1 MTATTDQPITIRPAR
16 IEDAASIAHVQVKT
30 WQATYRGIVP
40 DTFLDTMDEAER
52 TKRWATFIE
61 RSCADTTQP
70 FVIVA
75 VHAVAGII
83 GYAAGG
89 RARSEDAQS
98 LGELYALYVLPL
110 FQRRGIG
117 RQLVAAFARELL
129 ARGWNKMVVVV
140 LEANPA
146 CGFYEALG
154 GQHVRTQVV
163 EIGGVPLAARVYEWP
178 DLSSLTQGP

>member
-1 MTATTDQPITIRPAR
+1 VTAVIDQPITIRPAR
-16 IEDAASIAHVQVKT
+16 IEDAPAIAHVQVKT

-52 TKRWATFIE
+52 TKRWGSFIE
-61 RSCADTTQP
+61 QSCSDATQP

-89 RARSEDAQS
+89 QARSEDAGP
-98 LGELYALYVLPL
+98 LGELYALYILPP

-117 RQLVAAFARELL
+117 RQLVVAFAQELL
-129 ARGWNKMVVVV
+129 ARGFNKMVVLV

-178 DLSSLTQGP
+178 EISSLTQIP

>member
-1 MTATTDQPITIRPAR
+1 MFLLVVGELCRRAIT
-16 IEDAASIAHVQVKT
+16 S
-30 WQATYRGIVP
+30 
-40 DTFLDTMDEAER
+40 
-52 TKRWATFIE
+52 
-61 RSCADTTQP
+61 
-70 FVIVA
+70 
-75 VHAVAGII
+75 
-83 GYAAGG
+83 AAGG

-154 GQHVRTQVV
+154 GHWVRTQTI